1 MQRREFVGAM
11 AAAAYGRVLGANE
24 RVRCG
29 VIGSGG
35 RGQLLAGEF
44 LANGA
49 EVAAV
54 CDVYEP
60 NLSAGLK
67 KASPGAKG
75 YGEYRRVLD
84 DTSLDAVVVAAPDHW
99 HSRMMIDAVDA
110 GKDVYQ
116 EKPLAHTIEDGEA
129 KVRAVRRTRRVVQ
142 VGTQRRSFDFFIEA
156 KALME
161 KLGQVRLVTSW
172 WANYQPALPA
182 GKFEGALDW
191 KAWLGSAPQR
201 PPDPVRFFNWYWF
214 WDYGG
219 GLLVGQAAHLMDAIQ
234 WFMKSGEPRAVTC
247 SAGRVN
253 VEGAEVPE
261 TCVLTVEFP
270 EDYLATFAIGYQAM
284 RYNFFNDQLKQ
295 FHGTAARFDVARE
308 WCKLYPQSREIEL
321 KAVAERRDPGS
332 FNGRATRQHVANFLE
347 CVKSRKEPNAPVE
360 AGQATN
366 IVLGMAVESM
376 RTGRRL
382 IWNKAERRAVSS

>member
-29 VIGSGG
+29 IIGSGG

-54 CDVYEP
+54 SDVYEP
-60 NLSAGLK
+60 NLNAGLQ

-75 YGEYRRVLD
+75 YRDYRELLAEP
-84 DTSLDAVVVAAPDHW
+84 SLDAVIVATPDHW
-99 HSRMMIDAVDA
+99 HARMLIDAVGA

-116 EKPLAHTIEDGEA
+116 EKPLAHTIEEGEA
-129 KVRAVRRTRRVVQ
+129 MVRAVRRTRRVVQ

-156 KALME
+156 RSLMG
-161 KLGQVRLVTSW
+161 KLGEVRLVTSEW
-172 WANYQPALPA
+172 LNYQPALTA
-182 GKFEGALDW
+182 GKLEGALDW
-191 KAWLGSAPQR
+191 KAWLGSAPER
-201 PPDPVRFFNWYWF
+201 PPDPLRFFNWYWF

-219 GLLVGQAAHLMDAIQ
+219 GMLVGQAAHLMDAIQ
-234 WFMKSGEPRAVTC
+234 WFMSSTEPASVSCT
-247 SAGRVN
+247 AGRPN
-253 VEGAEVPE
+253 VEGAEWPE

-270 EDYLATFAIGYQAM
+270 ENYLATFAIGYKAM
-284 RYNFFNDQLKQ
+284 RYSFFNDQFKH
-295 FHGTAARFDVARE
+295 FHGTAARFDVGRE
-308 WCKLYPQSREIEL
+308 WYRLYPQSRDIDL
-321 KAVAERRDPGS
+321 KPAAERRDPGS
-332 FNGRATRQHVANFLE
+332 FTGRATRQHVANFLD
-347 CVKSRKEPNAPVE
+347 CVKSRHEPNAPVE

-376 RTGRRL
+376 RKGRRL
-382 IWNKAERRAVSS
+382 HWNKAERKAVSS